1 MTTINEI
8 QHFLKEYN
16 ELITIVI
23 LGILIPIFIFICKK
37 IKSYFKRLDIKFS
50 LSSSIINSNNCFS
63 EVKLINHTDEV
74 FTVSSLDVVLFDNKK
89 KYVLSL
95 SKDPFKLDAGD
106 TKIINIKPV
115 SYYCL
120 SGEFVDISNLFF
132 SQQMYFM
139 LNPSRKK
146 FFVQKW
152 YKALL
157 HRIKLPFMKKKEL
170 SVMNFQF
177 QEVAHSLNWEYGFV
191 YKYNGSSL
199 KVGFFEKQIVS
210 CPDFTINKQKDDFF
224 TPDLVYSILIANGMT
239 DIQMRKLEPSM
250 KIEPTKLGSQPKLK
264 TTIKTK
270 DGIPIITIEDTKDFT
285 QTENV

>member
-1 MTTINEI
+1 MTTIDEI
-8 QHFLKEYN
+8 QNFLKEYN
-16 ELITIVI
+16 ELISIVI
-23 LGILIPIFIFICKK
+23 LGILTPIFIFICKK
-37 IKSYFKRLDIKFS
+37 IKSYFKRLDIEFS
-50 LSSSIINSNNCFS
+50 ISSSIINLNNCFS
-63 EVKLINHTDEV
+63 EVRLINHTDEV
-74 FTVSSLDVVLFDNKK
+74 FTVRSLDVVLFDNEN

-95 SKDPFKLDAGD
+95 SKEPFKLDVGD

-120 SGEFVDISNLFF
+120 GRRCVDISNLFF
-132 SQQMYFM
+132 SQQMYFV

-170 SVMNFQF
+170 SIMNFQF
-177 QEVAHSLNWEYGFV
+177 QGVVHSLNWEYGFV
-191 YKYNGSSL
+191 YKYKGSSL
-199 KVGFFEKQIVS
+199 KVGFFDKQIVS
-210 CPDFTINKQKDDFF
+210 CPDFIIHKQKDEFF

-239 DIQMRKLEPSM
+239 DIQMRKLGTPM
-250 KIEPTKLGSQPKLK
+250 KIEMTKLGSQPKLK
-264 TTIKTK
+264 ATTKTK
-270 DGIPIITIEDTKDFT
+270 DGIPIISIEDTKDFT